1 MKYNIKEVKYGKNK
15 IMYVPVFADTSMKI
29 LEEFLMT
36 DVKSF
41 KKQILEMIEKGE
53 NAEFAG
59 NICLIHIKNGTV
71 KIECTLDDVEI
82 GDSVEISF
90 QDFAQI
96 VHEWISDTQK

>member
-15 IMYVPVFADTSMKI
+15 VMYVPVFADASLKI

-36 DVKSF
+36 EVKSF
-41 KKQILEMIEKGE
+41 KKQIMEIIDKGE
-53 NAEFAG
+53 DVEFAG
-59 NICLIHIKNGTV
+59 NVCLMHIKNDIV

-82 GDSVEISF
+82 GAPVEISF

-96 VHEWISDTQK
+96 VHDWISDTQK